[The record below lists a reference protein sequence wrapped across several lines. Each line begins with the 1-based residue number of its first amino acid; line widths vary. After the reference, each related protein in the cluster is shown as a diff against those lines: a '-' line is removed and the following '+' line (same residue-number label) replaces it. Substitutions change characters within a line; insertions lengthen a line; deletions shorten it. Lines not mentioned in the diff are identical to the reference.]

1 MELIRTNN
9 FASGDII
16 AYYSRSNGKLVPNFA
31 QITKVNSLS
40 LRIRDG
46 TITSGNFIPS
56 RTTKNGS
63 LTKKRRIFKYVGSD
77 TVADIR
83 TVTPLYNDSIP
94 TQSTAPIEDVQSI
107 TIEHP
112 RSGPIQNS
120 FRIGYQKRIL
130 STGGKAGKTGYTIKE
145 VSNAIGNWYPDGRR
159 HCAMKFS
166 KIDSRKKLRFIRN
179 DEDPDDLIP
188 LVLGTEIWGD
198 GRRIYGKAAFKR
210 RSTNKIIFRTAMKG
224 EHSRNEYQSHRTHW
238 NVQTGMFNADESFW
252 TELKQQTIFNSNNTT
267 LVDYDSE

>member
-31 QITKVNSLS
+31 QITKVNSMS
-40 LRIRDG
+40 LRIQDG

-56 RTTKNGS
+56 RTTKIGNLS
-63 LTKKRRIFKYVGSD
+63 KNRRIFKYVGSD

-112 RSGPIQNS
+112 QSGPIQNS

-130 STGGKAGKTGYTIKE
+130 SSGGKAGKTGYTMEE
-145 VSNAIGNWYPDGRR
+145 VSNAIANWHPDGKR
-159 HCAMKFS
+159 HCTMKFS

-188 LVLGTEIWGD
+188 LVLGTENGH
-198 GRRIYGKAAFKR
+198 IYGKAAFIR
-210 RSTNKIIFRTAMKG
+210 RSTNKIIFRTALKG
-224 EHSRNEYQSHRTHW
+224 EHRRNEYQSHRTHW
-238 NVQTGMFNADESFW
+238 KVQTGMFNADESFW
-252 TELKQQTIFNSNNTT
+252 TELKQHTIFNSNNAP

>member
-1 MELIRTNN
+1 MRKKIGNL
-9 FASGDII
+9 
-16 AYYSRSNGKLVPNFA
+16 GK
-31 QITKVNSLS
+31 
-40 LRIRDG
+40 D
-46 TITSGNFIPS
+46 
-56 RTTKNGS
+56 
-63 LTKKRRIFKYVGSD
+63 RRIFKYVGSD

-83 TVTPLYNDSIP
+83 TVTTDSPTPLNEASIP
-94 TQSTAPIEDVQSI
+94 TQSAAPIKDVESI

-112 RSGPIQNS
+112 KSGPIQNT
-120 FRIGYQKRIL
+120 FRIGYQKRIF
-130 STGGKAGKTGYTIKE
+130 SSGGKAGKTGYTLEE
-145 VSNAIGNWYPDGRR
+145 VSDALANWNPDGKR
-159 HCAMKFS
+159 HCTMKFS

-188 LVLGTEIWGD
+188 LVLGTEIWDD

-210 RSTNKIIFRTAMKG
+210 RSTNKIIFRTAFKG

-238 NVQTGMFNADESFW
+238 KVQTGMFNADESFW